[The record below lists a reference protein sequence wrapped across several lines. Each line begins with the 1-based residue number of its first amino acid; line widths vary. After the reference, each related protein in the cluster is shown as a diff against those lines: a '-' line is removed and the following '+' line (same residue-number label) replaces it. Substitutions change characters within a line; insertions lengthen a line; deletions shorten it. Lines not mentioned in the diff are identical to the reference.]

1 MKKIS
6 EVTLTFLFADQAILQ
21 LRTIQCSVYL
31 SQDITKVIS
40 PLLCYFQTEAET
52 NRQSIVPGP
61 VSELTLKLQHHR
73 LRILERSVRENHDKL
88 ITPVPRNDIGL
99 PESRLRH
106 VGKMLENFVT
116 HFMPELIVDCFEI
129 VKIGEYKYEGNRC
142 PLVEAQ

>member
-6 EVTLTFLFADQAILQ
+6 EVALTFLFADQAILQ

-61 VSELTLKLQHHR
+61 VSELTLKFPHR
-73 LRILERSVRENHDKL
+73 QFRILGRSVRENHDKL
-88 ITPVPRNDIGL
+88 ITAVSRNDIGL
-99 PESRLRH
+99 PEARLCH
-106 VGKMLENFVT
+106 IGKTLENFVT
-116 HFMPELIVDCFEI
+116 RFMPELIVDCFEI
-129 VKIGEYKYEGNRC
+129 VKIGEYKNDGNMC
-142 PLVEAQ
+142 PLVEE